1 MSDYKYTFGGQSFLF
16 LKSLFFG
23 FYSCKCYNLSS
34 SFNLLQREFS
44 SYPDL
49 AAYHCIA
56 VTLGQAG
63 LMKELFD
70 IIDCMRALPPK
81 NFKTGMLEKWD
92 PRLEPDAVVYN
103 AVS

>member
-1 MSDYKYTFGGQSFLF
+1 MQQEFL
-16 LKSLFFG
+16 
-23 FYSCKCYNLSS
+23 
-34 SFNLLQREFS
+34 

-49 AAYHCIA
+49 ATYHSIA

-70 IIDCMRALPPK
+70 VIDCMRALPPK
-81 NFKTGMLEKWD
+81 KFKTGMIEKWD

-103 AVS
+103 AVSKLCLCFTHHEMITSRNIA

>member
-1 MSDYKYTFGGQSFLF
+1 MQQEL
-16 LKSLFFG
+16 
-23 FYSCKCYNLSS
+23 
-34 SFNLLQREFS
+34 S

-70 IIDCMRALPPK
+70 VIDCMRDPPEK
-81 NFKTGMLEKWD
+81 KFKLGPLQKWD
-92 PRLEPDAVVYN
+92 PRLEPDLVVYN
-103 AVS
+103 AVSSLTYAVVCLI